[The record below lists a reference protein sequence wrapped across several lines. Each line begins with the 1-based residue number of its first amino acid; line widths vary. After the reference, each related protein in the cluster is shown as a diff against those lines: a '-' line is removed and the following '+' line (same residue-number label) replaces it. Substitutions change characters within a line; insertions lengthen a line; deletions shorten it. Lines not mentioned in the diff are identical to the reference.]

1 MSALPVLARWLLALV
16 DPNVREFVAGDLE
29 ETFRTDTRPRARV
42 HAVIEAL
49 HAVATNPRR
58 PALRS
63 LDDARKGDSIMRTVI
78 QDLIYGARILLRQP
92 GYSLV
97 IILTLAL
104 AIGANAVIFSFTNV
118 LLIRPLPMKH
128 QESLGWIFTI
138 DPQRGGDR
146 GSSSLPDFLDLRQS
160 LHSFESI
167 AAVAGST
174 LTMTGRGDAMRLSAN
189 KATSNLFEVWGLSAV
204 AGRGFA
210 PGDDAPGAEHVVVLS
225 HQFWQRQFSGS
236 PTIIGQALTLNGEP
250 YTVRG
255 VLTPEIEIGNLSQ
268 IDLWVP
274 LTLDPGL
281 PRDRREYRLTGRLR
295 PGTTIAQASA
305 EVHEVAK
312 RLERDH
318 PETNRGWGGRVASTR
333 ESITG
338 KDTWVVL
345 SLLMLV
351 VGFVLLIACANI
363 ANLVLARATARRR
376 EIALR
381 TALGAS
387 RLRVVRQLLTE
398 SVISGVLGGALGL
411 GFAYAGLWI
420 VKAAA
425 YEPFFELVTIDRNV
439 LLFTAALSLLTPF
452 VFSLLPA
459 LQSANRDVN
468 TALKEGAAL
477 TGGDVRGRRS
487 RSILVVSQLALAMA
501 LLIVSGLFIR
511 SMIAYARTPLGFD
524 PSNILTLQVEIPDW
538 RYRTDASVTEYY
550 DRLLARIAPMP
561 GVQSVGAIDRLPVL
575 GAQRIRNLVID
586 GYATGRPDEKPWAVM
601 STATEA
607 FFATARVPILSG
619 RAFTPRDDS
628 GAQPVAIV
636 SRAMADRYLGGMTRA
651 AGARIALDDPSSNR
665 RWLVV
670 VGVAGDVKRPELTG
684 TDPEI
689 YLPARQNPA
698 RGLVLMVRAPQ
709 TTALTSAVRGEVR
722 AADADVAVYQMRTLD
737 DAFNDDLSSSRI
749 LIGMFIAFAVLALIL
764 AAGGLYGVIAYSV
777 SRRVQEIGIRMALGA
792 IGADIRR
799 LILRQTLVLM
809 VIGLTIGLAGGAL
822 IARLSSSILFG
833 VSAADP
839 VTYSAVTAVLAFVAL
854 AAAYVPVR
862 RATRIDPIVAL
873 RVQ

>member
-16 DPNVREFVAGDLE
+16 DPAVREFVAGDLE

-49 HAVATNPRR
+49 HAVATNPWR
-58 PALRS
+58 PPLRS

-146 GSSSLPDFLDLRQS
+146 GSSSLPDLLDLRQS

-204 AGRGFA
+204 AGRGLA

-398 SVISGVLGGALGL
+398 SVISGFVGGALGL

-439 LLFTAALSLLTPF
+439 LFFTAALSLLTPF

-477 TGGDVRGRRS
+477 TGSDVRGRRS
-487 RSILVVSQLALAMA
+487 RSILVASQLALAMA

-524 PSNILTLQVEIPDW
+524 PSSILTLQVEIPEW

-550 DRLLARIAPMP
+550 DRLLARVAAMP

-670 VGVAGDVKRPELTG
+670 VGVAGDVKRPDLTG

-737 DAFNDDLSSSRI
+737 EAFNDDLSSSRI

-799 LILRQTLVLM
+799 LILRQTLVLV

-833 VSAADP
+833 VSAGDP
-839 VTYSAVTAVLAFVAL
+839 VTYSTVTAVLAFVAL
-854 AAAYVPVR
+854 GAAYVPVR